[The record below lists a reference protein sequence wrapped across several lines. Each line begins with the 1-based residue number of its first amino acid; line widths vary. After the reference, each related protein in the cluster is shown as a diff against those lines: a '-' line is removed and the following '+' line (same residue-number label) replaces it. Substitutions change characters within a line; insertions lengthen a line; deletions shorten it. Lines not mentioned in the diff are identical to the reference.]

1 MTTIVVIMMMV
12 DDMEEYNDKDAWFVY
27 FFNLYNQDDHGQV
40 RSCKP
45 VEVPSTQKVCHQV
58 PHQACHQVSFV
69 ATLLVF
75 RCHQFL
81 HTPNPNPPP
90 FKCFFATNCPP
101 TYHPS
106 DLSLPFITQFSTQLS
121 NSSKQEPYQ
130 SCHKV
135 PSTVPVKMAR
145 QVKFIFANICFRYF
159 IRCPFSF

>member
-1 MTTIVVIMMMV
+1 MKPDKNLIIRFATLNKTQPYATKSKRKRRFVSKKNVLITMTTIVVIMMMV

-75 RCHQFL
+75 RCHQFVIVPIPITL
-81 HTPNPNPPP
+81 PICLCHSSHSFPPNS
-90 FKCFFATNCPP
+90 P
-101 TYHPS
+101 T
-106 DLSLPFITQFSTQLS
+106 L
-121 NSSKQEPYQ
+121 
-130 SCHKV
+130 
-135 PSTVPVKMAR
+135 
-145 QVKFIFANICFRYF
+145 
-159 IRCPFSF
+159 